1 MGAINR
7 GVWPAKS
14 IGQALFFYGMF
25 CLSCSLAWSS
35 DTSEQRVAAIISSG
49 DNSMVLIEDGAGEQN
64 WHRVGEFV
72 GDSRVDYI
80 DPNWIRLS
88 TPDGDVRLYLRGDKY
103 DENETQS
110 GASTEEPPRE
120 VSRNYDFRNLI
131 SRVDS
136 ATADVGGVS
145 EQARSR
151 NLNEVFDLA
160 ERAKIT
166 AINKVE
172 VSTAAEA
179 GAELR
184 EQLLQKGAIRI
195 TVDNAYT
202 KVLYVSPEP

>member
-25 CLSCSLAWSS
+25 CLSCSFAWSS

-49 DNSMVLIEDGAGEQN
+49 DNSMVLIENGVGEQN
-64 WHRVGEFV
+64 WHRVGEFA

-103 DENETQS
+103 DENERRS

-131 SRVDS
+131 SRVDT

-145 EQARSR
+145 EQARAR